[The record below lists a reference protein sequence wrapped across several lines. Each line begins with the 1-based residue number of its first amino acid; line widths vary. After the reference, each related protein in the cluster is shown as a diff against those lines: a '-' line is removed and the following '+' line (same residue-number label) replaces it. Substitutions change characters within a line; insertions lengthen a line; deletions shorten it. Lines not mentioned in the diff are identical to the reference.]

1 MTAFAVF
8 LFVIS
13 LMAKTLFDKYGGVP
27 MATRVARDFHERL
40 MRRPHLRRY
49 FLEIPID
56 RIIQHHI
63 EYISYALG
71 KPTQHYS
78 IEDIR
83 AQHKHCGVTGASF
96 DLTRELFVACLEEES
111 ITEIDITHI
120 METLREVRSTIV
132 TKGVER

>member
-1 MTAFAVF
+1 
-8 LFVIS
+8 
-13 LMAKTLFDKYGGVP
+13 

-63 EYISYALG
+63 EYIAYALG

-96 DLTRELFVACLEEES
+96 DLTRELFVACLEEEN
-111 ITEIDITHI
+111 ITEIDIDINDGDTFFEI
-120 METLREVRSTIV
+120 PDASSWKE
-132 TKGVER
+132 VERTPGSEGEITFHFVTLERK

>member
-1 MTAFAVF
+1 
-8 LFVIS
+8 
-13 LMAKTLFDKYGGVP
+13 

-83 AQHKHCGVTGASF
+83 AQHKNCGVTGASF
-96 DLTRELFVACLEEES
+96 DLTRELFVACLEEEN
-111 ITEIDITHI
+111 ITEIDIAHI
-120 METLREVRSTIV
+120 METLRDVRSTIV